1 MKKLVLSAFVFGVI
15 VASNTTTAQLADGS
29 VAPDFT
35 ATDINGVS
43 HTLSNYL
50 NAGKTVIIDVSA
62 TWCGPCWNYHESH
75 ALKNIYEAY
84 GPDGSDEVMV
94 FYVEGDGSTTLAD
107 LNGTGTNTQGDWVTG
122 TPYPILDNAAIA
134 SSYAITYFPTIYRI
148 CPDGFVYEMGQ
159 KTATQIVAD
168 IAGACGAGAMDGVQ
182 NHAAVE
188 GSEIAICAGNPT
200 PEASFTNYGTNA
212 ITSATLTLKENG
224 STVGTANYSGST
236 AQFASATAT
245 FPSMAIN
252 QGSTYT
258 VELTSVNS
266 GAPNNA
272 STDGMSVVSANLS
285 SLPITIKVYTDNYPA
300 ETTWELKNT
309 VTNAVVASGGPYI
322 GNGTSAGGADAI
334 TTKTHTVTL
343 PAGSNC
349 YTIKMMDSYGDGFG
363 YGVNP
368 AGQYGIEVVGAA
380 GTVINLDLTNFGTEL
395 VRDAA
400 LKTDATSGI
409 QELVIDGFNIYPN
422 PATDNITVAFNAEN
436 ADYTVAVL
444 DMQGRQVAGNS
455 YTNLSGSQALAIP
468 VNGVASGNY
477 LVKVSSNGVSSVQKV
492 VIR

>member
-1 MKKLVLSAFVFGVI
+1 MKKLVLSAFVFGI
-15 VASNTTTAQLADGS
+15 IIASNTTNAQLADGT

-50 NAGKTVIIDVSA
+50 NAGKTVIIDISA
-62 TWCGPCWNYHESH
+62 TWCGPCWNYHNSH
-75 ALKNIYEAY
+75 ALEQIYEAY

-107 LNGTGTNTQGDWVTG
+107 LNGTGGNTQGDWVTG

-159 KTATQIVAD
+159 KTAPQIVAD
-168 IAGACGAGAMDGVQ
+168 ITGACGAGSMDGVQ

-188 GSEIAICAGNPT
+188 GSEIAICSGNT
-200 PEASFTNYGTNA
+200 APEASFTNYGTNA

-224 STVGTANYSGST
+224 SSVGTANYSGSA
-236 AQFASATAT
+236 AQFASGIAT

-258 VELTSVNS
+258 VELTSVNG

-300 ETTWELKNT
+300 ETSWELVNSA
-309 VTNAVVASGGPYI
+309 TNAVVASGGPYI
-322 GNGTSAGGADAI
+322 GNGSNAGGADAI
-334 TTKTHTVTL
+334 TTKTHNVTL

-368 AGQYGIEVVGAA
+368 AGQYGIEIVDAA
-380 GTVINLDLTNFGTEL
+380 GTVINLDLGNFGTEL
-395 VRDAA
+395 VRNAA
-400 LKTDATSGI
+400 LKTDASSGI
-409 QELVIDGFNIYPN
+409 QELALDGFNIYPN

-436 ADYTVAVL
+436 ADYSVAVL

-455 YTNLSGSQALAIP
+455 YTNLSGSQALMIP
-468 VNGVASGNY
+468 VTGIASGNY
-477 LVKVSSNGVSSVQKV
+477 LVKVSTNGISSVQKV

>member
-1 MKKLVLSAFVFGVI
+1 MKKLVLSAFIFGI
-15 VASNTTTAQLADGS
+15 LATNNTSVAQLANGS

-50 NAGKTVIIDVSA
+50 NAGKTVIINISA
-62 TWCGPCWNYHESH
+62 TWREPSWNYHRSN
-75 ALKNIYEAY
+75 ALKHIYEAY
-84 GPDGSDEVMV
+84 GPNGSDEVMV
-94 FYVEGDGSTTLAD
+94 FYVEGDDSTTLAD
-107 LNGTGTNTQGDWVTG
+107 LNGTGTNTQGDWVSG
-122 TPYPILDNAAIA
+122 TPYPILDNATIA

-200 PEASFTNYGTNA
+200 PDASFTNYGTNA
-212 ITSATLTLKENG
+212 ITAATLTLKENG
-224 STVGTANYSGST
+224 SAVGTANYSGST
-236 AQFASATAT
+236 AQFATSTAT
-245 FPSMAIN
+245 FPSLAIN
-252 QGSTYT
+252 QSSTYT
-258 VELTSVNS
+258 VELTTVNG

-272 STDGMSVVSANLS
+272 STDGMSIVSANLS
-285 SLPITIKVYTDNYPA
+285 SLPIIINVYTDNYPA

-309 VTNAVVASGGPYI
+309 ATNAVVASGGPYL
-322 GNGTSAGGADAI
+322 GNGTSPGGADAI

-349 YTIKMMDSYGDGFG
+349 YTIRIMDSYGDGFG

-368 AGQYGIEVVGAA
+368 AGQYGIEVVGVA

-409 QELVIDGFNIYPN
+409 QELVLDGFNSYPN
-422 PATDNITVAFNAEN
+422 PATDNITVTFNAEN
-436 ADYTVAVL
+436 ADYSVAVL

-468 VNGVASGNY
+468 VTGVASGNY
-477 LVKVSSNGVSSVQKV
+477 MVKVTSNGVSSVQKV